1 MSRRRKAVKREVM
14 PDPKYSDKIV
24 SKFTSCLM
32 YDGKRSTAEKIVY
45 GAFDIV
51 EKKMGSEPVKI
62 FHDALENVQP
72 QVEVGSRRVG
82 GATYQVP
89 VEVRSDRALALAIR
103 WLINSSRKR
112 SENSMTERLGGEL
125 MDASSNRGASVKKR
139 EDTHKMAEANKAFS
153 HYRW

>member
-72 QVEVGSRRVG
+72 QVEVRSRRVG

-112 SENSMTERLGGEL
+112 SENYMTERLGGEL

-139 EDTHKMAEANKAFS
+139 EDTHNMAEANKAFS

>member
-14 PDPKYSDKIV
+14 PDPKYNDKVV

-32 YDGKRSTAEKIVY
+32 FDGKRSTAEKIVY
-45 GAFDIV
+45 GAFEIV
-51 EKKMGSEPVKI
+51 EKKIGSEPI
-62 FHDALENVQP
+62 TTIPDAIENVQP
-72 QVEVGSRRVG
+72 QVEVRSRRVG

-103 WLINSSRKR
+103 WLINSSRNR

-125 MDASSNRGASVKKR
+125 IDASSNRGASVKKR

>member
-72 QVEVGSRRVG
+72 QVEVRSRRVG

-103 WLINSSRKR
+103 SPTPPPPLPSLAKI
-112 SENSMTERLGGEL
+112 
-125 MDASSNRGASVKKR
+125 
-139 EDTHKMAEANKAFS
+139 
-153 HYRW
+153 